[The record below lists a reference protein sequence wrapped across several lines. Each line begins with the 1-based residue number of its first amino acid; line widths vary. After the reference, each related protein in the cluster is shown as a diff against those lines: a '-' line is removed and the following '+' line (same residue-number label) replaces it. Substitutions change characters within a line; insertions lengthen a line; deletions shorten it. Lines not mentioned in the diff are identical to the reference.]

1 VQAPVV
7 VMLQFT
13 AMSVMGARASIWRYT
28 GMAHIR
34 SFLYAGLVAVAL
46 IAAARLG
53 LPRAYQ
59 VWRVPLSVNF
69 VDTMLAFGAT
79 FGLRVLR
86 RSIYENT
93 KRRQQTKNV
102 SENGKRLR
110 ATAGGMVLR
119 GILIVCLIVLFGYGV
134 AWIGGEPVV
143 SKLQS
148 ADTDFGQSG
157 ASNHANTSRRQ
168 MWSTTWKVFKDRPL
182 AGIGFGAY
190 WIGVTKYH
198 EASGELTPQEAH
210 NDYLDLL
217 AAGGLFGSALAIWF
231 VVVFLSKARKQL
243 RSPDPYRRA
252 ACLGALAG
260 VFGVAVH
267 SFVDFGLHVT
277 VNAAVFILLIVIATA
292 NIRVEVRAYPV
303 PR

>member
-1 VQAPVV
+1 
-7 VMLQFT
+7 
-13 AMSVMGARASIWRYT
+13 
-28 GMAHIR
+28 
-34 SFLYAGLVAVAL
+34 
-46 IAAARLG
+46 
-53 LPRAYQ
+53 
-59 VWRVPLSVNF
+59 
-69 VDTMLAFGAT
+69 
-79 FGLRVLR
+79 
-86 RSIYENT
+86 
-93 KRRQQTKNV
+93 
-102 SENGKRLR
+102 
-110 ATAGGMVLR
+110 
-119 GILIVCLIVLFGYGV
+119 
-134 AWIGGEPVV
+134 
-143 SKLQS
+143 
-148 ADTDFGQSG
+148 
-157 ASNHANTSRRQ
+157 
-168 MWSTTWKVFKDRPL
+168 MWSTTLEVFKDRPL

-243 RSPDPYRRA
+243 RSPDSYRRA

-292 NIRVEVRAYPV
+292 SIRVEVRAYPV